1 LTDTIAAFAHWA
13 ERHMDAVLAAQ
24 APFDAAA
31 EASSE
36 PAAGS
41 VVHRLR

>member
-1 LTDTIAAFAHWA
+1 LTGTIAAFAHWA
-13 ERHMDAVLAAQ
+13 ERHMDAVLAAH